1 MSKML
6 FEGAIFATSLAT
18 LYLVLNL
25 TCLLDD
31 TCATLE
37 GFIP

>member
-6 FEGAIFATSLAT
+6 FEGAIFAAALAI

-25 TCLLDD
+25 TCLLND
-31 TCATLE
+31 TCALVE
-37 GFIP
+37 GLIP

>member
-6 FEGAIFATSLAT
+6 FEGAIFAAALAT

-31 TCATLE
+31 TCASLE
-37 GFIP
+37 GLIP